1 MSRSKSE
8 TAIFSIFLQ
17 FFDRIRAVKIGL
29 WDDKM
34 KVDLIRLKNRSK
46 LRFRHTFREKF
57 GVLGLK
63 MVEIGQKSLFLVISD
78 CFLAVS
84 DRKSHK
90 ISFSLAKM
98 DSRAHFKIEKRV
110 LRFVSE
116 NRFLVIWG
124 LSMGIKGPRA
134 SGSQGIAG
142 FPMLSRALK
151 RGWHIHNPKVSG
163 FTGWRISGLQGTRV
177 RGRKGS

>member
-98 DSRAHFKIEKRV
+98 DSRAHFKIEIRV

-124 LSMGIKGPRA
+124 LLAGAGPPSFAPLCSFGWSWGWSALRW
-134 SGSQGIAG
+134 
-142 FPMLSRALK
+142 SRC
-151 RGWHIHNPKVSG
+151 W
-163 FTGWRISGLQGTRV
+163 V
-177 RGRKGS
+177 R

>member
-34 KVDLIRLKNRSK
+34 KVDLVRLKNRSK

-90 ISFSLAKM
+90 ISFS
-98 DSRAHFKIEKRV
+98 
-110 LRFVSE
+110 
-116 NRFLVIWG
+116 
-124 LSMGIKGPRA
+124 
-134 SGSQGIAG
+134 
-142 FPMLSRALK
+142 
-151 RGWHIHNPKVSG
+151 
-163 FTGWRISGLQGTRV
+163 
-177 RGRKGS
+177 